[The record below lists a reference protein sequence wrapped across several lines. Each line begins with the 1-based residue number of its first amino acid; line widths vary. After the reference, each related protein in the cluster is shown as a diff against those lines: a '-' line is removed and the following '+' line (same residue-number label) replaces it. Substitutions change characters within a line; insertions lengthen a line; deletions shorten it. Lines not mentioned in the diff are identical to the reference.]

1 MKEINTNVLNIV
13 CSKYSVIGIKEAI
26 HRLKDAIENS
36 DGNVGNV
43 LQNLGLDTSGFTS
56 MPVRPRLWVLREVRK
71 SFSFFVSLYFF
82 PLIHILIKNNITEH
96 SNICK
101 IGKNCRSLG
110 NM

>member
-1 MKEINTNVLNIV
+1 MISLLEIR
-13 CSKYSVIGIKEAI
+13 SK
-26 HRLKDAIENS
+26 IEHQ
-36 DGNVGNV
+36 G
-43 LQNLGLDTSGFTS
+43 
-56 MPVRPRLWVLREVRK
+56 VLREVRK